1 MIRKRM
7 GRNILFLLNCNLIK
21 LLYVNNGMEKI
32 KFKFIASQARSI
44 YHYKKLKIKVLN
56 VMQVPTLTKFN
67 KIVIYTQRDGK
78 NQIQGIS

>member
-1 MIRKRM
+1 
-7 GRNILFLLNCNLIK
+7 
-21 LLYVNNGMEKI
+21 MEKI